1 FQLFDT
7 FGFPIELTKELAEE
21 KGYEVDVEDF
31 NNRFKKHQD
40 TSRMDTNQT
49 FKGGLAD
56 HTEETTKL
64 HTATHLLNAALR
76 NLISEDIRQKGSN
89 ITPERLRFD
98 FNIDRKLTP
107 EELAAI
113 EKYVNDAIKA
123 DLPVVCEEMT
133 LEEARERNA
142 IGVFDSKYG
151 QMVKVYTMG
160 DVSCEICG
168 GPHVEHT
175 GELQGFKIQK
185 QENVAAGVK
194 RIKAVVGK
202 FD

>member
-1 FQLFDT
+1 
-7 FGFPIELTKELAEE
+7 
-21 KGYEVDVEDF
+21 
-31 NNRFKKHQD
+31 
-40 TSRMDTNQT
+40 MDSNQT

-56 HTEETTKL
+56 HSEETTKL

-76 NLISEDIRQKGSN
+76 NLIDPDIRQKGSN

-98 FNIDRKLTP
+98 FNFDRKLTP
-107 EELAAI
+107 EEVEKI

-123 DLPVVCEEMT
+123 DIEVVCEEMP
-133 LEEARERNA
+133 LEEARQRNA

-151 QMVKVYTMG
+151 EKVKVYTMG

-168 GPHVEHT
+168 GPHVAHT

-185 QENVAAGVK
+185 QESVAAGVR